1 MSTTF
6 DFGDHVVLVTG
17 ASGSL
22 GTTTVDAFHEGGAT
36 VCLTARHRPETDD
49 IALDSDR
56 LASTKA
62 ILRTKP
68 APHESSTTS
77 LPTTVSSTYS

>member
-1 MSTTF
+1 MSMTF
-6 DFGDHVVLVTG
+6 DFSDQVVLVTG

-36 VCLTARHRPETDD
+36 VCLTARHRPEKND

-56 LASTKA
+56 DRKS
-62 ILRTKP
+62 
-68 APHESSTTS
+68 
-77 LPTTVSSTYS
+77 VV

>member
-22 GTTTVDAFHEGGAT
+22 GTTTVDAFHEGDVIAEVEGCGHSYRT
-36 VCLTARHRPETDD
+36 STGTD
-49 IALDSDR
+49 
-56 LASTKA
+56 
-62 ILRTKP
+62 LRVIVIGTGRWCEK
-68 APHESSTTS
+68 TQY
-77 LPTTVSSTYS
+77 VG